1 MMIGALEQKL
11 FYEKADVASHDLT
24 WFGAIYG
31 LICDDR
37 VGWGPRTT
45 VKRTSGQCI
54 VYKHWSLRSI
64 TCNKYHLLSGIAN
77 KNCHL
82 SQTIKPT

>member
-1 MMIGALEQKL
+1 MVLSKTLLLEIVFGMRLYGHCSKMMIGALEQKL

-37 VGWGPRTT
+37 VG
-45 VKRTSGQCI
+45 
-54 VYKHWSLRSI
+54 
-64 TCNKYHLLSGIAN
+64 
-77 KNCHL
+77 
-82 SQTIKPT
+82 

>member
-11 FYEKADVASHDLT
+11 FYEKADVASHDLA

-37 VGWGPRTT
+37 VG
-45 VKRTSGQCI
+45 
-54 VYKHWSLRSI
+54 
-64 TCNKYHLLSGIAN
+64 
-77 KNCHL
+77 
-82 SQTIKPT
+82 

>member
-37 VGWGPRTT
+37 VG
-45 VKRTSGQCI
+45 
-54 VYKHWSLRSI
+54 
-64 TCNKYHLLSGIAN
+64 
-77 KNCHL
+77 
-82 SQTIKPT
+82 